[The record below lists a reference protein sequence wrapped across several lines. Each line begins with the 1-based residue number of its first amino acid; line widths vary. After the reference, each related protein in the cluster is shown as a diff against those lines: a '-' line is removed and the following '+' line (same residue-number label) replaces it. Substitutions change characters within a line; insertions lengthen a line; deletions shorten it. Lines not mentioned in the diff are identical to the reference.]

1 MVGLPSY
8 KMPTKRML
16 KSVFVTRR
24 IMFKLILIPGH
35 ENWNTMVLYCVVLSL
50 ELV

>member
-24 IMFKLILIPGH
+24 IMFKLILTPVY
-35 ENWNTMVLYCVVLSL
+35 ENWNTMVLYYVVPSL
-50 ELV
+50 KLV